1 MPRNNDEKPWERQKS
16 ESSQAFEAFSTYR
29 DLAAERS
36 ISKVCQKVGKSRG
49 LIQRWSSQWNWV
61 ERARIYDNSLEK
73 EARAKAVKG
82 IKDMTDRH
90 IRLSMQ
96 LQAKAVAAL
105 GELSA
110 EEMSAKD
117 IKEFIKMAT
126 ELERLNRITEE
137 KLLQSSLENNSA
149 GNTSLAD
156 TIISAYEKRKEG
168 EE

>member
-1 MPRNNDEKPWERQKS
+1 MPKYNDEKPWERQKK
-16 ESSQAFEAFSTYR
+16 ESPQAFEAFSSYR
-29 DLAAERS
+29 DLGAERS
-36 ISKVCQKVGKSRG
+36 IQKVANRLSKSLA
-49 LIQRWSSQWNWV
+49 LIKRWSSEWDWV
-61 ERARIYDNSLEK
+61 ERARLYDNSLEQ
-73 EARAKAVKG
+73 EARKATVKG

-105 GELSA
+105 GELEPEA
-110 EEMSAKD
+110 MSPKD

-137 KLLQSSLENNSA
+137 KLQSSSDKDA
-149 GNTSLAD
+149 PGSGSLAD
-156 TIISAYEKRKEG
+156 TIIAAYEKRKGG